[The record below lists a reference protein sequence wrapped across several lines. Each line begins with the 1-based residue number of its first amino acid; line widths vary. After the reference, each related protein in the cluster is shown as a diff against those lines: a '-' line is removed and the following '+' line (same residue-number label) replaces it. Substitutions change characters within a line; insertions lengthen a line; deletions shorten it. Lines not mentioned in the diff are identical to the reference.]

1 MRKLLL
7 VLILTFT
14 LSARDYPAK
23 VINVIDGDTIE
34 VLIDLGLDT
43 TKKERIRLLN
53 VRAPETRTK
62 DLEEKAKGL
71 KVKAI
76 LSEKILNKE
85 IILRTDNDKREKYGR
100 LLGVILLQELNIN
113 TWLIK
118 EGHCLEGTAKGQN

>member
-1 MRKLLL
+1 MRFLIIFM
-7 VLILTFT
+7 VLFT
-14 LSARDYPAK
+14 ASARDYPAK
-23 VINVIDGDTIE
+23 VIEVIDGDTVE
-34 VLIDLGLDT
+34 VLIDLGLDVN
-43 TKKERIRLLN
+43 KKERIRLSN

-62 DLEEKAKGL
+62 DLEEKEKGL

-118 EGHCLEGTAKGQN
+118 EGHCLEGTGKGQN